1 VELKERAGL
10 ASREGSN
17 GKTNASQNDSPG
29 IHPFAF
35 VRRRGPSI
43 LRIVRSGK
51 SRMLEPKS
59 TCTSSSHQPASK
71 TKVDSGMGDISAF
84 ELRKRPTP
92 LLQLILSLM
101 ETRAGGRSCVWREGS
116 IRTDIGRK
124 GCKWRLEV
132 GGAGGRDR
140 GIEESQAQ
148 GKEERKKA
156 DSRIQ
161 YTIATDADI
170 NMQKQRDLE
179 HDQLNQ

>member
-1 VELKERAGL
+1 LELKERAGL

-29 IHPFAF
+29 VHPFAF

-71 TKVDSGMGDISAF
+71 TEVDSGMGDISAF

-101 ETRAGGRSCVWREGS
+101 ETRAGGRSCVRREGS

-124 GCKWRLEV
+124 GCKWRVEVRV
-132 GGAGGRDR
+132 GGIGESKSHRLKGRR
-140 GIEESQAQ
+140 
-148 GKEERKKA
+148 KRKKA
-156 DSRIQ
+156 DPRIQ